1 MSNREEIKKVYETT
15 VNDLVWKPIYPN
27 NILGNGLEGFYCLVI
42 KQDKNGEYSG
52 RKYSIIFQHEE
63 VEEGTGYINP
73 NKTNAYV
80 LFEKSYGKIVGPL
93 DYPNPSLD
101 SPSDLWKSNG
111 NTLTSGDINDY
122 GTFIYAY
129 KDIETAK
136 KRALSQYKAIYG
148 YIASHFIED

>member
-1 MSNREEIKKVYETT
+1 MSSREEIKKVYETT
-15 VNDLVWKPIYPN
+15 VNDLIWKPIYPN
-27 NILGNGLEGFYCLVI
+27 NILGNGLAGFYCLVV

-73 NKTNAYV
+73 EKINGYI
-80 LFEKSYGKIVGPL
+80 LFEKSYGKIVGSL

-101 SPSDLWKSNG
+101 SPNDLWNSHG
-111 NTLTSGDINDY
+111 NTLSSGDINSY
-122 GTFIYAY
+122 GSFVYAY
-129 KDIETAK
+129 KDLETAK

-148 YIASHFIED
+148 YVASHFIED